1 MSAEE
6 AKKILMGEGGRA
18 FSRVEP
24 KHKRKLVQ
32 QLLECGEIAAMTG
45 DGVNDAPALK

>member
-1 MSAEE
+1 MTTEE
-6 AKKILMGEGGRA
+6 AKRVLMGEGGRA

-32 QLLECGEIAAMTG
+32 
-45 DGVNDAPALK
+45 